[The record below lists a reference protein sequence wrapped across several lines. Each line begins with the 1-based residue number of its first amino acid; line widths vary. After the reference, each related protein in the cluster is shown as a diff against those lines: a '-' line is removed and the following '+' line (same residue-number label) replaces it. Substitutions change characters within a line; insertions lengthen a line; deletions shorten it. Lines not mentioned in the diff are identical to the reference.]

1 MLRVSTFAQSRHS
14 VDVSTHVTYSSAM
27 VTLIYTIFRVLFRLK
42 EIEDTDTGEQQEQEV
57 ECSEEEFRGSQQSFQ
72 ECSHGVTSRTNDDL
86 SVSVTKDAAALPAL
100 LCAAVSDV
108 TVNCV
113 PLLAKCLNPTDVAVL
128 SK

>member
-1 MLRVSTFAQSRHS
+1 
-14 VDVSTHVTYSSAM
+14 M

-42 EIEDTDTGEQQEQEV
+42 EIEDTDTGEQEQEV

-72 ECSHGVTSRTNDDL
+72 ECSHAVTSRTNDD
-86 SVSVTKDAAALPAL
+86 VSAGVTKDAAALPAL

-113 PLLAKCLNPTDVAVL
+113 PFLAKCLNPTDVAVL

>member
-1 MLRVSTFAQSRHS
+1 
-14 VDVSTHVTYSSAM
+14 M

-42 EIEDTDTGEQQEQEV
+42 EIEDTDTGEQEVEV

-72 ECSHGVTSRTNDDL
+72 ECSHAVTSRTNDDV

>member
-42 EIEDTDTGEQQEQEV
+42 EIEDTDTGEQQEVEV

>member
-1 MLRVSTFAQSRHS
+1 MLRASTFAQSRHS

-27 VTLIYTIFRVLFRLK
+27 VTLIYTVFRVLFRLK

-72 ECSHGVTSRTNDDL
+72 ECSHAVTSRTNDDL